1 MLGSGPAGRKGMRI
15 AGGKTNNGHG
25 HERKDDMIGF
35 ELTPEQKTLQER
47 ARRFAEEVIL
57 PVAAQH
63 DREGAFPLDV
73 MEKAHQQGFFTPLV
87 PKKYGGQG
95 LGVLD
100 NCIIAEELAAGCMG
114 IYVSIFVST
123 LALYPII
130 RFGTEEQKERFLKPF
145 CSKFS
150 IASYCLSEMTVGSDP
165 ASMRTTAVLE
175 GDHYLL
181 NGTKMWITNGGY
193 ADFYLVFATTDP
205 QKRHKGIISLIV
217 PSKLEGVVPG
227 EPIDKMGQR
236 ASNTTSVVFKNV
248 RVPKENLL
256 GGEGEGFKKAMAA
269 LDITR
274 PMIAIGSVGIARSAL
289 ELATQYAKKR
299 VQFGVPIAQHQAVQ
313 FMLADMAKD
322 IEAARLLVWKAAW
335 LADQGVRNSKEAA
348 MAKAFGADVAM
359 RVTTDAV
366 QIYGG
371 VGYTKWHPVEKL
383 MRDAKVIQ
391 IYEGTAQIMR
401 LVIARQLL
409 QETEGTLY

>member
-1 MLGSGPAGRKGMRI
+1 
-15 AGGKTNNGHG
+15 
-25 HERKDDMIGF
+25 MIGF
-35 ELTPEQKTLQER
+35 DLTQEQKALQER
-47 ARRFAEEVIL
+47 ARRFSKEVIL
-57 PVAAQH
+57 PAAAQH
-63 DREGAFPLDV
+63 DREGTFPLNI
-73 MEKAHQQGFFTPLV
+73 MERAHQEGFFTPLI

-114 IYVSIFVST
+114 MYVSIFVST
-123 LALYPII
+123 LALYPIVK
-130 RFGTEEQKERFLKPF
+130 FGTEDQRERFLKPF

-150 IASYCLSEMTVGSDP
+150 IASYCLSEVAVGSDP
-165 ASMRTTAVLE
+165 ASMRTTAKLD
-175 GDHYLL
+175 GNYYLL
-181 NGTKMWITNGGY
+181 NGAKMWITNGGY

-205 QKRHKGIISLIV
+205 KKKHKGIISLIV
-217 PSKLEGVVPG
+217 PSNLEGVSHG

-236 ASNTTSVVFKNV
+236 ASNTTPVIFKNV
-248 RVPKENLL
+248 RVPKKNLL

-274 PMIAIGSVGIARSAL
+274 PMIAIGSVGIARTAL

-299 VQFGVPIAQHQAVQ
+299 IQFGVPIAQHQAVQ

-335 LADQGVRNSKEAA
+335 LADQGIRNSKEAA
-348 MAKAFGADVAM
+348 MAKALAADVAM
-359 RVTTDAV
+359 QVTTNAV

-371 VGYTKWHPVEKL
+371 MGYTKWHPVEKL

-401 LVIARQLL
+401 LIIARQLL
-409 QETEGTLY
+409 QETKRTLY

>member
-1 MLGSGPAGRKGMRI
+1 
-15 AGGKTNNGHG
+15 
-25 HERKDDMIGF
+25 MIGF
-35 ELTPEQKTLQER
+35 DLTPEQKALQER
-47 ARRFAEEVIL
+47 ARRFSKEVIL

-63 DREGAFPLDV
+63 DRDGTFPLDV
-73 MEKAHQQGFFTPLV
+73 MEKAHQEGFFTPLV

-100 NCIIAEELAAGCMG
+100 NCIISEELAAGCMG
-114 IYVSIFVST
+114 MYVSIFVST

-130 RFGTEEQKERFLKPF
+130 KFGTEEQKERFLKPF

-150 IASYCLSEMTVGSDP
+150 IASYCLSEVTVGSDP
-165 ASMRTTAVLE
+165 ASMRTTAILD

-181 NGTKMWITNGGY
+181 NGAKMWITNGGY

-205 QKRHKGIISLIV
+205 KKRHKGIISLIV
-217 PSKLEGVVPG
+217 PSSLEGVSHG

-236 ASNTTSVVFKNV
+236 ASNTTPVIFKNV

-256 GGEGEGFKKAMAA
+256 AGEGEGFKKAMAA

-274 PMIAIGSVGIARSAL
+274 PMIAVGSVGIARTAL

-299 VQFGVPIAQHQAVQ
+299 IQFGVPIAQHQAVQ

-335 LADQGVRNSKEAA
+335 LADQGIRNSKEAA
-348 MAKAFGADVAM
+348 MAKGLC
-359 RVTTDAV
+359 RR
-366 QIYGG
+366 YGHAG
-371 VGYTKWHPVEKL
+371 DDQCRSNLWWDGIHEMASGREVDERCQGDPDL
-383 MRDAKVIQ
+383 
-391 IYEGTAQIMR
+391 
-401 LVIARQLL
+401 
-409 QETEGTLY
+409 

>member
-1 MLGSGPAGRKGMRI
+1 
-15 AGGKTNNGHG
+15 
-25 HERKDDMIGF
+25 MIGF
-35 ELTPEQKTLQER
+35 DLSPEQRALQER
-47 ARRFAEEVIL
+47 ARRFAREVIL
-57 PVAAQH
+57 PVADRH
-63 DREGAFPLDV
+63 DREGTFPLDV
-73 MEKAHQQGFFTPLV
+73 MEKAHQEGYLTPLV
-87 PKKYGGQG
+87 PKEYGGGG

-130 RFGTEEQKERFLKPF
+130 RFGTADQKERFLRPF

-150 IASYCLSEMTVGSDP
+150 LASYCLSEVTVGSDP
-165 ASMRTTAVLE
+165 ASMRTTAVLD

-193 ADFYLVFATTDP
+193 ADLYLVFATMDP
-205 QKRHKGIISLIV
+205 EKRHKGIICLIV
-217 PSKLEGVVPG
+217 PSHLEGVSHG

-236 ASNTTSVVFKNV
+236 ASNTTSVTFRQV

-256 GGEGEGFKKAMAA
+256 GGEVEGFKKAMAA

-274 PMIAIGSVGIARSAL
+274 PMIAMGAVGVARSAM
-289 ELATQYAKKR
+289 ELATRYAKKR
-299 VQFGVPIAQHQAVQ
+299 IQFGVPIAQHQAIQ
-313 FMLADMAKD
+313 FLLADMAKD
-322 IEAARLLVWKAAW
+322 IEAARLLVYKAAW
-335 LADQGVRNSKEAA
+335 LADQGIRNSKEAA
-348 MAKAFGADVAM
+348 IAKAFAADVAM
-359 RVTTDAV
+359 KVTTDAV

-371 VGYTKWHPVEKL
+371 LGYTKWHHVEKL

-401 LVIARQLL
+401 LIIGRQMLRD
-409 QETEGTLY
+409 TESALF

>member
-1 MLGSGPAGRKGMRI
+1 
-15 AGGKTNNGHG
+15 
-25 HERKDDMIGF
+25 MIGF
-35 ELTPEQKTLQER
+35 DLTPEQKALQER
-47 ARRFAEEVIL
+47 ARRFSKEVIL

-63 DREGAFPLDV
+63 DRDGTFPVDV
-73 MEKAHQQGFFTPLV
+73 MEKAHQEGYFTPLV

-100 NCIIAEELAAGCMG
+100 TCIISEELAAGCMG

-130 RFGTEEQKERFLKPF
+130 KFGTEDQRERFLRPF

-150 IASYCLSEMTVGSDP
+150 IASYCLSEVTGGSDP
-165 ASMRTTAVLE
+165 ASMRTTAILD
-175 GDHYLL
+175 GNHYLL
-181 NGTKMWITNGGY
+181 NGAKMWVTNGGY
-193 ADFYLVFATTDP
+193 ADFYVVFATTDP
-205 QKRHKGIISLIV
+205 AKKHKGIISLIV
-217 PSKLEGVVPG
+217 PSNLEGLSHG

-236 ASNTTSVVFKNV
+236 ASNTTSLTFKNV

-256 GGEGEGFKKAMAA
+256 GGGGEGFKKAMAA

-274 PMIAIGSVGIARSAL
+274 PVVAVGSVGLARTAL
-289 ELATQYAKKR
+289 ELATQYAIKR
-299 VQFGVPIAQHQAVQ
+299 IQFGVPIAQHQAVQ
-313 FMLADMAKD
+313 FMLADMVKD

-335 LADQGVRNSKEAA
+335 LADQGIRNSKEAA
-348 MAKAFGADVAM
+348 IAKAFAADMAM
-359 RVTTDAV
+359 QVTTNAV

-371 VGYTKWHPVEKL
+371 MGYTKWHPVEKL

-401 LVIARQLL
+401 LIIARQLL
-409 QETEGTLY
+409 QETERTLL

>member
-1 MLGSGPAGRKGMRI
+1 
-15 AGGKTNNGHG
+15 
-25 HERKDDMIGF
+25 MIGF
-35 ELTPEQKTLQER
+35 DLTSEQKSLQEK
-47 ARRFAEEVIL
+47 AWWFSKEVII
-57 PVAAQH
+57 PVAAKH
-63 DREGAFPLDV
+63 DRDGTFPLDT
-73 MEKAHQQGFFTPLV
+73 MEKAHQEGFFTPLV

-95 LGVLD
+95 LGLLD
-100 NCIIAEELAAGCMG
+100 TCIISEELAAGCMG

-130 RFGTEEQKERFLKPF
+130 KFGTEDQKERFLKPF

-150 IASYCLSEMTVGSDP
+150 IASYCLSEVTGGSDP

-181 NGTKMWITNGGY
+181 NGAKMWVTNGGY
-193 ADFYLVFATTDP
+193 ADFYVVFATTDP
-205 QKRHKGIISLIV
+205 AKKHKGIVSLIV
-217 PSKLEGVVPG
+217 PSHLEGLSHG

-236 ASNTTSVVFKNV
+236 ASNTTSLTFENV
-248 RVPKENLL
+248 KVPKENLL
-256 GGEGEGFKKAMAA
+256 GGGGEGFKKAMAA

-274 PMIAIGSVGIARSAL
+274 PVVAIGSVGLARTAL
-289 ELATQYAKKR
+289 ELATQYAKR
-299 VQFGVPIAQHQAVQ
+299 RIQFGVPIAQHQAVQ

-335 LADQGVRNSKEAA
+335 LADQGIRNSKEAA
-348 MAKAFGADVAM
+348 IAKAFAADMAM

-371 VGYTKWHPVEKL
+371 MGYTKWHPVEKL

-401 LVIARQLL
+401 LIIARRLL
-409 QETEGTLY
+409 EETEKTF

>member
-1 MLGSGPAGRKGMRI
+1 
-15 AGGKTNNGHG
+15 
-25 HERKDDMIGF
+25 
-35 ELTPEQKTLQER
+35 
-47 ARRFAEEVIL
+47 
-57 PVAAQH
+57 
-63 DREGAFPLDV
+63 
-73 MEKAHQQGFFTPLV
+73 
-87 PKKYGGQG
+87 
-95 LGVLD
+95 
-100 NCIIAEELAAGCMG
+100 
-114 IYVSIFVST
+114 VST

-130 RFGTEEQKERFLKPF
+130 KFGTEDQRERFLRSF

-165 ASMRTTAVLE
+165 ASMRTTAILD

-181 NGTKMWITNGGY
+181 NGAKMWITNGGY

-205 QKRHKGIISLIV
+205 KKKYKGIISLIV
-217 PSKLEGVVPG
+217 PSHLDGIRRG

-236 ASNTTSVVFKNV
+236 ASNTTPVVFKNV
-248 RVPKENLL
+248 RVPKDNLL
-256 GGEGEGFKKAMAA
+256 AGEGEGFKKAMAA

-274 PMIAIGSVGIARSAL
+274 PMIAVGSVGIARTAL

-299 VQFGVPIAQHQAVQ
+299 IQFGVPIAQHQAVQ

-335 LADQGVRNSKEAA
+335 LVDQGIRNSKEAA
-348 MAKAFGADVAM
+348 MAKAFAADVAM
-359 RVTTDAV
+359 QVASNAV

-371 VGYTKWHPVEKL
+371 MGYTKWHPVEKL

-409 QETEGTLY
+409 QETEKTLF

>member
-1 MLGSGPAGRKGMRI
+1 
-15 AGGKTNNGHG
+15 
-25 HERKDDMIGF
+25 
-35 ELTPEQKTLQER
+35 
-47 ARRFAEEVIL
+47 
-57 PVAAQH
+57 
-63 DREGAFPLDV
+63 
-73 MEKAHQQGFFTPLV
+73 
-87 PKKYGGQG
+87 
-95 LGVLD
+95 
-100 NCIIAEELAAGCMG
+100 
-114 IYVSIFVST
+114 
-123 LALYPII
+123 
-130 RFGTEEQKERFLKPF
+130 
-145 CSKFS
+145 
-150 IASYCLSEMTVGSDP
+150 
-165 ASMRTTAVLE
+165 MRTTAVLD

-205 QKRHKGIISLIV
+205 AKKHEGIISLIV
-217 PSKLEGVVPG
+217 PSTLEGVSHG

-236 ASNTTSVVFKNV
+236 ASNTTSVVFKHV

-274 PMIAIGSVGIARSAL
+274 PMIAVGSVGIARTAL

-299 VQFGVPIAQHQAVQ
+299 IQFGVPIAQHQAVQ

-322 IEAARLLVWKAAW
+322 IEAARLLVWRAAW

-348 MAKAFGADVAM
+348 MAKAFAADMAM

-401 LVIARQLL
+401 LVIARLLL
-409 QETEGTLY
+409 QETERTLF